1 LLNSART
8 SAPAMSADDS
18 SATDADEM
26 MAGAGDVRPKKSG
39 GARKVALQGRG
50 LGNVP
55 SLSGLTQIVGLALGS
70 PEFQR
75 H

>member
-1 LLNSART
+1 MATDDASA
-8 SAPAMSADDS
+8 MDS
-18 SATDADEM
+18 SSMDSDEM
-26 MAGAGDVRPKKSG
+26 MTPAGKTRPKNGG
-39 GARKVALQGRG
+39 GAKKAALQGRG

-55 SLSGLTQIVGLALGS
+55 QLAGLTQIVGLALGS